1 MRKEA
6 RKPASPQSRNPA
18 IPQSRNPA
26 IPQSRN
32 PAIPQSRNWE
42 SQTIFTGDNLDV
54 MRGMNTESVDL
65 IYLDPPFNSKRNYEA
80 PIGSEAAGAA
90 FKDAW
95 TLDDVDVAWIG
106 LIAEKEPALVSAIE
120 AAGLA
125 QGKGMQAYLTMMAI
139 RLLEMRRILKVTGS
153 IYLHCDPTAGHYLK
167 LVMDCVFGQS
177 AFRSEIAWKR
187 SSAHN
192 DAKQGRRQHGR
203 IHDLILYYTKSDQWT
218 WNVVFTAYDDDYVK
232 RFYRHVEEGTG
243 RRYRLGDLTGP
254 GGAAKGNPKYEVMGV
269 TRYWRYS
276 EAKMR
281 ELVEK
286 GLVVQSRS
294 GAVPQFKRY
303 LDEQPGMTLQDF
315 WSDIKPV
322 GSRAKERVGYPT
334 QKPLALLD
342 RIIEASS
349 NPGDMVGPVLRVRD
363 DVRER
368 PDAWSGVV
376 RDRPVGAGC
385 DAGDAAHGAR
395 GEPAVSADSP
405 HRHSEAHRCREAAV
419 VQDAQAH
426 AVRQAG
432 RPLQRLRA
440 RFSVPQFHVGPHR
453 REVQGRD
460 GAPGQSSDAVQL
472 LQLGEG
478 DVGSSGVPGQA
489 PAAGED
495 RAEPAARLRRSGE
508 KLVAAAGL
516 EPASPGAKPDDLPF
530 VHTAPLPGGGMEAEE
545 LRVCRRR
552 GFTPSSR
559 HGCEW
564 STSRPGGCP

>member
-1 MRKEA
+1 
-6 RKPASPQSRNPA
+6 
-18 IPQSRNPA
+18 
-26 IPQSRN
+26 
-32 PAIPQSRNWE
+32 
-42 SQTIFTGDNLDV
+42 

-95 TLDDVDVAWIG
+95 TFDDVDVAWIG
-106 LIAEKEPALVSAIE
+106 LIAEKEPALASVIE

-125 QGKGMQAYLTMMAI
+125 QGKGIEAYLTMMAI
-139 RLLEMRRILKVTGS
+139 RLLEMRRILKTTGS

-167 LVMDCVFGQS
+167 LVMDCVFGPN

-218 WNVVFTAYDDDYVK
+218 WNVVFTAYDDAYVK

-281 ELVEK
+281 ELIEK

-349 NPGDMVGPVLRVRD
+349 NPGDMVLDPFC
-363 DVRER
+363 
-368 PDAWSGVV
+368 
-376 RDRPVGAGC
+376 GC
-385 DAGDAAHGAR
+385 ATTC
-395 GEPAVSADSP
+395 VSAQMLGREWCGIDLSALAATLVTQ
-405 HRHSEAHRCREAAV
+405 RMEREASLLFRPIHRTDIPKRTDVGKLPSYKTHKHTLFGKQEGRCNGCGHAFPFHNFTV
-419 VQDAQAH
+419 DHIVAKSKGGTEHLDNLQMLCNYCNSVKGTLDQA
-426 AVRQAG
+426 AFLAK
-432 RPLQRLRA
+432 LQ
-440 RFSVPQFHVGPHR
+440 Q
-453 REVQGRD
+453 QGRI
-460 GAPGQSSDAVQL
+460 
-472 LQLGEG
+472 
-478 DVGSSGVPGQA
+478 
-489 PAAGED
+489 
-495 RAEPAARLRRSGE
+495 EPNR
-508 KLVAAAGL
+508 
-516 EPASPGAKPDDLPF
+516 
-530 VHTAPLPGGGMEAEE
+530 
-545 LRVCRRR
+545 
-552 GFTPSSR
+552 R
-559 HGCEW
+559 HG
-564 STSRPGGCP
+564 